1 MFLRHRDGA
10 VDKSAQSPGPAADTR
25 DVDSV
30 LAIVGLSAATLLVV
44 AIGVAWWE
52 QTGLRARARRA
63 PPVPLPHKVTVDV
76 NLAQAAGE
84 RAPPAGDQ
92 PTRHAL
98 LGRAMAR
105 MVRAAPAPAAQAW
118 MDTQPGVA
126 SGQPAWP
133 GPQPSPEPSTR
144 H

>member
-1 MFLRHRDGA
+1 
-10 VDKSAQSPGPAADTR
+10 
-25 DVDSV
+25 V

-52 QTGLRARARRA
+52 HTGVRARARRA
-63 PPVPLPHKVTVDV
+63 PPAPLPHQVTVDV
-76 NLAQAAGE
+76 NLAQANGE
-84 RAPPAGDQ
+84 PAPQAGDQ
-92 PTRHAL
+92 PARHAL

-105 MVRAAPAPAAQAW
+105 MARTAPAPASQAW

-126 SGQPAWP
+126 PGQPAWP
-133 GPQPSPEPSTR
+133 GQQPSPEPSTR